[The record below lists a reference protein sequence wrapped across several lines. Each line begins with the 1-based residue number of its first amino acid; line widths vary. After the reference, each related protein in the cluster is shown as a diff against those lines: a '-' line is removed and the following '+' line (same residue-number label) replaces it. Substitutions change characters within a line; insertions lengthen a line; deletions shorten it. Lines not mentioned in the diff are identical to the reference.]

1 MSFGFELLELEQE
14 FGAYAVAPSIATDV
28 RVNNWTWLLKDDLD
42 ALVPDG
48 LAVKHDKCFQSHHK
62 VLMRSCPLWQEGYS

>member
-28 RVNNWTWLLKDDLD
+28 GVNIWTWLLKDDLD
-42 ALVPDG
+42 SLLPNG
-48 LAVKHDKCFQSHHK
+48 LAFKHDKCSQSHHK
-62 VLMRSCPLWQEGYS
+62 V